1 MPGAFNARRCPVI
14 RENTCIKLVP
24 ARVCA
29 DCGHPLTRELVS
41 PEQQS
46 AGLCL
51 LCRTLDDKPQV
62 HESAKPIWPL
72 VFFLSFAF
80 WTAVI
85 IVALFS

>member
-1 MPGAFNARRCPVI
+1 MI
-14 RENTCIKLVP
+14 RENPCIKLVP

-29 DCGHPLTRELVS
+29 CCGHPLTRELVS

-46 AGLCL
+46 AGKCL
-51 LCRTLDDKPQV
+51 MCRTIEDGQRPQV

-80 WTAVI
+80 WVAVI
-85 IVALFS
+85 IVWLVA